1 MNLRKMTKE
10 DIDYN
15 TVEEKPAKQYDIGQS
30 EAKISVM
37 TYILCAI
44 GLIVF
49 TVFSSLTLYDSALT
63 YKLIPEGSWFILFLL
78 AFFVFILG
86 LIGEYAIVSLYRA
99 VGKTNHKIEVNIE
112 EVKEEITGV
121 RTELKEE
128 ITGVRTELK
137 EDIAE
142 VRTGQKEDI
151 ARVRTELK
159 EDIAEVR
166 TGQKEDIAEVR
177 TGQKEFEEVTKKGFR
192 AVCKTLQLMLLGKK
206 GDAIKV
212 LAATEFSPLDMTE
225 LGWEMLE
232 ESGIKKYVDDHW
244 KEWGKKL
251 HALSL
256 SKKHTGDLYKIQQEI
271 FSFVEENIVATDD
284 HSSMIEEVGSL
295 STLRFLARLYSRNKF
310 FKENNWIIKEIDKYD
325 PSKNKPDQV

>member
-10 DIDYN
+10 DMDYN

-86 LIGEYAIVSLYRA
+86 LIGEYAIVSLYGA
-99 VGKTNHKIEVNIE
+99 VANTNHKIEVNIE
-112 EVKEEITGV
+112 EVKEEIT
-121 RTELKEE
+121 
-128 ITGVRTELK
+128 
-137 EDIAE
+137 E

-159 EDIAEVR
+159 EDIARVR
-166 TGQKEDIAEVR
+166 TEQKEDIAEVR

-225 LGWEMLE
+225 LGWKMLE

-325 PSKNKPDQV
+325 PSKNKPARE

>member
-1 MNLRKMTKE
+1 MRKKYSKRCYNFIGYFMNLRKMTKE

-15 TVEEKPAKQYDIGQS
+15 TVEEKPAKQYNIGQS

-86 LIGEYAIVSLYRA
+86 LIGEYAIVSLYQA

-112 EVKEEITGV
+112 EVKEEIT
-121 RTELKEE
+121 
-128 ITGVRTELK
+128 
-137 EDIAE
+137 E
-142 VRTGQKEDI
+142 VRIGQKEDI

-159 EDIAEVR
+159 EDIARVR
-166 TGQKEDIAEVR
+166 TE
-177 TGQKEFEEVTKKGFR
+177 QKEFEEVTKKGFR
-192 AVCKTLQLMLLGKK
+192 SVCKTLQLMLLGKK

-251 HALSL
+251 HALNL
-256 SKKHTGDLYKIQQEI
+256 FKKHTGDLYKIQQEI

-325 PSKNKPDQV
+325 PSKNKPARE